1 MSDQKQRLSE
11 VNARLMNLFKADQK
25 SMMAFRALSEAATRE
40 GQIPTVMKEL
50 IAVAIAA
57 ARGCEDCV
65 LYHVAEAKKHGA
77 ERGALVESLAVAIE
91 MSGGPGAVYAAK
103 ALAAFDNL

>member
-1 MSDQKQRLSE
+1 MSSAAQRLQAA
-11 VNARLMNLFKADQK
+11 NDRLVGLFKADSKTMMGFK
-25 SMMAFRALSEAATRE
+25 SLSEAAVRE
-40 GQIPTVMKEL
+40 GVVPTAMKEL

-57 ARGCEDCV
+57 ARGCDDCV

-77 ERGALVESLAVAIE
+77 DRSTLVEVLAVSVE

-103 ALAAFDNL
+103 ALAAYDEI

>member
-1 MSDQKQRLSE
+1 MSAQKQSLAEANS
-11 VNARLMNLFKADQK
+11 RLMALFKADQK
-25 SMMAFRALSEAATRE
+25 SMLAFRSLSDAVVRE
-40 GQIPTVMKEL
+40 GQVSTAMKEL

-57 ARGCEDCV
+57 ARGCEDCI

-77 ERGALVESLAVAIE
+77 ERSTLVEVVAVAIE
-91 MSGGPGAVYAAK
+91 MSGGPGAVYASK

>member
-1 MSDQKQRLSE
+1 MSSAAQRLQS
-11 VNARLMNLFKADQK
+11 VNDRLVGLFKADSKTMMSFK
-25 SMMAFRALSEAATRE
+25 SLSEAATRE
-40 GQIPTVMKEL
+40 GAVSPTMKEL

-57 ARGCEDCV
+57 ARGCDDCV

-77 ERGALVESLAVAIE
+77 DRSTLVEVLAVSVE

-103 ALAAFDNL
+103 ALAVYDEL

>member
-1 MSDQKQRLSE
+1 MSSATEKL
-11 VNARLMNLFKADQK
+11 NATNGRLMALYKADQK
-25 SMMAFRALSEAATRE
+25 TMSAYTALTKVATAE
-40 GQIPTVMKEL
+40 GNVSTAMKEL

-57 ARGCEDCV
+57 ARGCDDCV

-77 ERGALVESLAVAIE
+77 DRQTLVEVVAIAIE

-103 ALAAFDNL
+103 ALDAFDNL